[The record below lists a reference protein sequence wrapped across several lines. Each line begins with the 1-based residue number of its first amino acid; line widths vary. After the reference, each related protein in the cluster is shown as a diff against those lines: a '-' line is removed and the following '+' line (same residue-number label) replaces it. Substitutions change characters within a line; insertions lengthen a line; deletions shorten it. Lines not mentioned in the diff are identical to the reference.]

1 MNDIYPFSRLI
12 SNVRKICVCVCV
24 CLIIYFIKNNEKFL
38 FLYTSIITHIIAKYA
53 VSYESILIR
62 AKLVKITKLAQ
73 NRLTR
78 MCPRCLRNKW
88 HWMFC
93 MSRYAIRERLFQAL
107 FPFNSNIQTEDNA
120 WMSIKC
126 HRIRIVLIDTCM

>member
-1 MNDIYPFSRLI
+1 MNDNYPFSRLF
-12 SNVRKICVCVCV
+12 SNVKKIHVCVFLCV
-24 CLIIYFIKNNEKFL
+24 FNNLFYKKIRKSFYFSHTSMITRII
-38 FLYTSIITHIIAKYA
+38 SKYA

-126 HRIRIVLIDTCM
+126 HRIRIDTCM